1 MTAISVQLPS
11 HWTDELLAAARTGDK
26 DAFSALVAGL
36 SPRLHRLA
44 RRLTRNIEDA
54 EDVCQESILKAFT
67 KLDQFAETQEAASD
81 DFRNWLTTIT
91 VNSAI
96 DCNRRKR
103 AFQIVDLD
111 ERSCPHRASYQTSC
125 GWYSENPEGFY
136 ARKELARIVVD
147 AITKLPRRLRNVVPS
162 PECDGFFH

>member
-11 HWTDELLAAARTGDK
+11 HWTDELLAAALTRLQRRLQCFGGR
-26 DAFSALVAGL
+26 AASAS
-36 SPRLHRLA
+36 SPTSA
-44 RRLTRNIEDA
+44 RRLTPNIEDA

-111 ERSCPHRASYQTSC
+111 ERSCRHRASYQTSC
-125 GWYSENPEGFY
+125 GM
-136 ARKELARIVVD
+136 V
-147 AITKLPRRLRNVVPS
+147 
-162 PECDGFFH
+162 